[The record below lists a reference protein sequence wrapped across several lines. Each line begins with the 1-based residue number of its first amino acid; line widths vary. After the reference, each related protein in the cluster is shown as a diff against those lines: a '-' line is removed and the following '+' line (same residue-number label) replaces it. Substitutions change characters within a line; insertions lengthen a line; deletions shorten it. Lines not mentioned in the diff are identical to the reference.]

1 MQHVMKQTI
10 LLLEDLLELLKKN
23 SMYMTSISKNV
34 YIDKLHDIVNKYNN
48 SYHSTIKLKLTD
60 VKSNT
65 YINSTK

>member
-1 MQHVMKQTI
+1 MKQHI
-10 LLLEDLLELLKKN
+10 LLLEDLLELFKKN

>member
-48 SYHSTIKLKLTD
+48 TYHSTIKLKLTD

>member
-1 MQHVMKQTI
+1 MQHVMKQNI